1 MEYRTLSNGLNIPSV
16 GLGTWQITDRETLCE
31 TLKSAFQFGYTFIDT
46 AAAYSNEL
54 SLGRVLQNL
63 GIDRQKLFISSKVW
77 NTNRGFEQVQLACK
91 NSLKKLKTDYL
102 DAYLIHWPASPKM
115 HKDWKELNWETWR
128 GMEKL
133 YADGLVRSI
142 GVCNFKTSHLESL
155 KKNAS
160 VLPMLLQTEY
170 HSGMNTSALKD
181 VCDWCSKNNIVLEAS
196 SPLGNGQILK
206 NEDILKI
213 AESHKKTAA
222 QISIRYSIQKGF
234 VAIPKSTTPAR
245 LQENI
250 SVFDF
255 SLSDDEI
262 QRLDSLPFCGGLNL
276 DPDEVTQFE

>member
-1 MEYRTLSNGLNIPSV
+1 MEYKTLSNGVKIPSV
-16 GLGTWQITDRETLCE
+16 GLGTWQITDREILCE
-31 TLKSAFQFGYTFIDT
+31 TLKNAFELGYTFIDT

-54 SLGRVLQNL
+54 SLGRALQSL
-63 GIDRQKLFISSKVW
+63 GADRQNLFISSKVW
-77 NTNRGFEQVQLACK
+77 NTNRGFEEVQLACK

-115 HKDWKELNWETWR
+115 HEDWEELNWQTWR

-160 VLPMLLQTEY
+160 VAPMLLQTEF
-170 HSGMNTSALKD
+170 HPGMNSSELKD
-181 VCDWCSKNNIVLEAS
+181 VIEWSGKNKVVLEAS

-206 NEDILKI
+206 NQDILSI
-213 AESHKKTAA
+213 AQGHKKSAA
-222 QISIRYSIQKGF
+222 QICLRHSLQKGF
-234 VAIPKSTTPAR
+234 VVIPKSVNKSR
-245 LQENI
+245 LEENI

-255 SLSDDEI
+255 ALTDDEM
-262 QRLDSLPFCGGLNL
+262 QKLDSLPFCGGLNL